1 MKTRGFAL
9 YLGVLTAVAGF
20 GVAFRATPVSAQSG
34 PGAPLAET
42 IEAINQSR
50 VATRILYITAHPDDE
65 DGGLLAYLS
74 HGLGAE
80 VGLLTVTR
88 GQGGQNAVGTE
99 QDGPLG
105 VIRSTELLAAGK
117 VYGVHQYFTRAVDTG
132 FSKNPEWTIKI
143 WGDQLPVEDMV
154 RVIRTYRPQ
163 VVINGWGGTHNGH
176 GQHQATGLLTPQ
188 AVADAADP
196 TKFPDQIKEGLLA
209 WKVGLELRPATS
221 AFGPAPGAPNG
232 AAGAAGRGASG
243 GAGRGGAAS
252 GGGGGRGAGRGG
264 RGAEPVPGVPM
275 PTNDISP
282 LWGISYVE
290 LGAEG
295 RSNHISQ
302 GTPTVFGAGF
312 GRRQSSLA
320 IEKGDAAAGLFDPM
334 LLHESISSLATKFP
348 SMQSMMA
355 PALASADQSLAAA
368 STQVLALDRTSAAH
382 SLAAAG
388 KEIAALRDQIVN
400 QTGDDKSQAL
410 YEIDSVRTKVDRA
423 LEDVVS
429 LSIALNADRHEL
441 VAGENFIVDANF
453 PDKPAVPAKYMV
465 DTASFKVPAGW
476 NVSVAP
482 AKQPSANANA
492 SANVNGAPAPAPAP
506 NPNGAGRFSISIPAG
521 ARAPEVTPAVAVLP
535 FPPPLVSL
543 ALPVTLD
550 DYSFTVRRAIEYSA
564 TKTTGIETYPLEL
577 VPAVTL
583 TVEPPEIMVPA
594 RHTAAPLK
602 LLARVRYHGTQAAKV
617 TVGMDAPKGWNV
629 QPIAPLDF
637 TAAGDQLVR
646 YVITPPATLGVG
658 AYELHPYAKRGDE
671 TFRTSL
677 EAIPTLPTRDWS
689 EPNDATVHVLNLNM
703 PAGLHVGYVAADN
716 DPLPEVL
723 RQLGI
728 QVDMLD
734 EVALSFGDISH
745 YDAIVVGI
753 RAYELRPDVARAN
766 SRLLDYV
773 KNGGSLVVQY
783 EREGV
788 WSKYEL
794 APYPS
799 KMDGAKSNGE
809 ARTTDANSPVE
820 FLAPQNPL
828 LNTPNKITS
837 DDFKGWVQERGTYY
851 WDTWDSH
858 YTPILGFQDPG
869 EPVAKGALM
878 YARYGKG
885 VYIYA
890 GPVFFRELPA
900 GVPGAYRLFVNLLS
914 QTVHSASKP

>member
-1 MKTRGFAL
+1 MKMRRLAL
-9 YLGVLTAVAGF
+9 ILGIVTAAAVIAL
-20 GVAFRATPVSAQSG
+20 GVAFRVTPVSAQSG

-42 IEAINQSR
+42 VEAINQSR

-65 DGGLLAYLS
+65 DGGLLSYLS

-80 VGLLTVTR
+80 VGLLTITR

-105 VIRSTELLAAGK
+105 VIRSTELLAAGRY
-117 VYGVHQYFTRAVDTG
+117 YGVHQYFTRAVDTG
-132 FSKNPEWTIKI
+132 FSKSPEWTIKI
-143 WGDQLPVEDMV
+143 WGDELPMEDMV

-188 AVADAADP
+188 AVAEAADP
-196 TKFPDQIKEGLLA
+196 TKFPDQIREGLLA
-209 WKVGLELRPATS
+209 WKVGLELRPANSGPGPGPS
-221 AFGPAPGAPNG
+221 AAAGPAGAPGGG
-232 AAGAAGRGASG
+232 AGGGRGRGGVAG
-243 GAGRGGAAS
+243 GAGRGGA
-252 GGGGGRGAGRGG
+252 GGGGRGA
-264 RGAEPVPGVPM
+264 APIPGVLL
-275 PTNDISP
+275 PTSDISP
-282 LWGISYVE
+282 LRGISYVE
-290 LGAEG
+290 MGAEG
-295 RSNHISQ
+295 RSNHVSQ

-320 IEKGDAAAGLFDPM
+320 VEKGDAAVGLFDPM
-334 LLHESISSLATKFP
+334 LLHESISSLAARFP
-348 SMQSMMA
+348 SLQSMMA
-355 PALASADQSLAAA
+355 AALASADQSLAAA
-368 STQVLALDRTSAAH
+368 SAQVLSLDRTAAAH
-382 SLAAAG
+382 SLTGAG
-388 KEIAALRDQIVN
+388 KQIAALRDEISN
-400 QTGDDKSQAL
+400 QNGDDKSQAL
-410 YEIDSVRTKVDRA
+410 YEVDSVRTKIDRA

-429 LSIALNADRHEL
+429 LSIGVNADRHEL
-441 VAGENFIVDANF
+441 VAGENFVVEINF
-453 PDKPAVPAKYMV
+453 PDKPAVPVKYTV
-465 DTASFKVPAGW
+465 DTASFQTPSGWTVSPAP
-476 NVSVAP
+476 V
-482 AKQPSANANA
+482 KQPNANGN
-492 SANVNGAPAPAPAP
+492 ANPAANPNPPA
-506 NPNGAGRFSISIPAG
+506 NPNGGGRFSISIPAG
-521 ARAPEVTPAVAVLP
+521 AMPPAVTPAEAVLP

-550 DYSFTVRRAIEYSA
+550 DYNFTVHRTIEYSA

-594 RHTAAPLK
+594 KHTAAPVK
-602 LLARVRYHGTQAAKV
+602 LLARVRYHGAQAAKV
-617 TVGMDAPKGWNV
+617 SVGIDVPKGWNL
-629 QPIAPLDF
+629 QPIVPLDF
-637 TAAGDQLVR
+637 TSAADQLVR

-658 AYELHPYAKRGDE
+658 AYPLHPYAKLGDE

-703 PAGLHVGYVAADN
+703 PSGLHVGYVAADN

-723 RQLGI
+723 RQLGV
-728 QVDMLD
+728 QVDLLD
-734 EVALSFGDISH
+734 EVGLSFSDLSH
-745 YDAIVVGI
+745 YDSIVVGI
-753 RAYELRPDVARAN
+753 RGYELRPDVARAN

-783 EREGV
+783 EREAV
-788 WSKYEL
+788 WSKYNL

-809 ARTTDANSPVE
+809 ARTTDPNSPVE
-820 FLAPQNPL
+820 LLAPQNPL
-828 LNTPNKITS
+828 LNLPNKITL

-851 WDTWDSH
+851 WDTWDSQ
-858 YTPILGFQDPG
+858 YVPILGFQDPG
-869 EPVAKGALM
+869 EPVVKGALM

-914 QTVHSASKP
+914 QTVHPAARHD

>member
-1 MKTRGFAL
+1 MNKRGLALVFA
-9 YLGVLTAVAGF
+9 VVTAAAAIGF
-20 GVAFRATPVSAQSG
+20 GVKGALGQSG
-34 PGAPLAET
+34 PGVPLAET
-42 IEAINQSR
+42 VEAINQSR

-65 DGGLLAYLS
+65 DSGLLSYLS

-88 GQGGQNAVGTE
+88 GQGGQNAVGPE

-105 VIRSTELLAAGK
+105 VIRTTELLAAGSR
-117 VYGVHQYFTRAVDTG
+117 YGVRQFFTRAVDTG
-132 FSKNPEWTIKI
+132 FSKSPEWTIKI
-143 WGDQLPVEDMV
+143 WGDELPMEDMV
-154 RVIRTYRPQ
+154 RVIRTYRPE

-196 TKFPDQIKEGLLA
+196 TKFPDQIREGLIA
-209 WKVGLELRPATS
+209 WKVPLELRPAN
-221 AFGPAPGAPNG
+221 AGGGPGGAGAPGG
-232 AAGAAGRGASG
+232 AAGG
-243 GAGRGGAAS
+243 GAPGQGGRGGATPAVGS
-252 GGGGGRGAGRGG
+252 GRGRGAAGGGGRGA
-264 RGAEPVPGVPM
+264 APTPGVPM
-275 PTNDISP
+275 PTGDISP

-290 LGAEG
+290 MGAEG

-320 IEKGDAAAGLFDPM
+320 LEKGDAAAGLFDPM
-334 LLHESISSLATKFP
+334 LLHESISSLAARFP
-348 SMQSMMA
+348 SLQSIMTSPLSA
-355 PALASADQSLAAA
+355 ADQALASAANQ
-368 STQVLALDRTSAAH
+368 TLALDRTAAAH
-382 SLAAAG
+382 SIAAAG
-388 KEIAALRDQIVN
+388 KQIAALRDQISN
-400 QTGDDKSQAL
+400 QSADDKAQAL
-410 YEIDSVRTKVDRA
+410 YELDQVRAKIDHA
-423 LEDVVS
+423 LEEVVS
-429 LSIALNADRHEL
+429 LSIAVNADRHEL
-441 VAGENFIVDANF
+441 VAGENFIVEVNL
-453 PDKPAVPAKYMV
+453 PDKPAVPVKYTV
-465 DTASFKVPAGW
+465 DASTIQAPSGW
-476 NVSVAP
+476 VATSAP
-482 AKQPSANANA
+482 ARQANANGN
-492 SANVNGAPAPAPAP
+492 ANP
-506 NPNGAGRFSISIPAG
+506 NPNPPVNPNGGGRFSVSIPAS
-521 ARAPEVTPAVAVLP
+521 AATPTVSPAEAVLP
-535 FPPPLVSL
+535 LPPPLVSL
-543 ALPVTLD
+543 ALPVSLD
-550 DYSFTVRRAIEYSA
+550 DYTFTVHREIEYSA

-594 RHTAAPLK
+594 RHTAAPVK
-602 LLARVRYHGTQAAKV
+602 LLARVRYHGTRSAKV
-617 TVGMDAPKGWNV
+617 FVGIDAPKGWNV

-637 TAAGDQLVR
+637 TSAGDQLVR

-658 AYELHPYAKRGDE
+658 AYPMHPYAKLHDE

-703 PAGLHVGYVAADN
+703 PAGLHIGYVSADN

-728 QVDMLD
+728 QVDELD
-734 EVALSFGDISH
+734 EVALSFNDLSR

-753 RAYELRPDVARAN
+753 RAYELRPDLPRTN
-766 SRLLDYV
+766 PRLLDYV

-783 EREGV
+783 QREAV
-788 WSKYEL
+788 WSKYNL

-799 KMDGAKSNGE
+799 KMDGSKSNGE
-809 ARTTDANSPVE
+809 ARTTDANSPVQ
-820 FLAPQNPL
+820 FLAPDNPL
-828 LNTPNKITS
+828 LNMPNKITQ

-858 YTPILGFQDPG
+858 YVPILGFQDPG
-869 EPVAKGALM
+869 EPMVKGGLM

-900 GVPGAYRLFVNLLS
+900 GVPGAYRLFINLLS
-914 QTVHSASKP
+914 QTVHSAAKHD